1 MRQVKDHDGGSRC
14 DRSGFDRRLDRT
26 VTTKRM
32 VPRRDTAVGLGG
44 ERRRSASYAYQGVI

>member
-26 VTTKRM
+26 VTTKRL